1 MNKILEEYILQNTPP
16 KAAADASIIEIIADE
31 VNETLNNLPE
41 VKLASE
47 VLNEDELKELFSPFA
62 KEIVFNVYDKMQEH
76 VKNLVEAQID
86 DALLAKMASLIPDGK
101 LTPEEREELNNS
113 LPGDVLSVDPQK
125 IQNIAEQDK

>member
-62 KEIVFNVYDKMQEH
+62 KEIVFNVYGKMQEH

-113 LPGDVLSVDPQK
+113 LPGDVLSVDPQR